1 MSTKNQKPTKKSASK
16 KPARAATKPTR
27 AATKRKVTK
36 PLGRPVSTGRSSGQR
51 VTVRLSDEEAKL
63 AEKLASAEEMSVAEW
78 FRTRGVLKLGSVEY
92 LPKSPGL
99 PFSPLG
105 EMLNKRG
112 SSRSWIET
120 LRQTI
125 LVDYRLQPASD
136 DPHLLLGCWREIFK
150 YIELLEDEYRAA
162 RGAQLVAEAA
172 QIDMKRTAAA
182 AKTDDKQTAP
192 ASAAATAAR
201 LPYQTPALRVLTPQ
215 AIPGL
220 SIPGCSPEDSAGRWR
235 ALERVLVCAGEY
247 RKAHAEVATARARD
261 RHVAEAVK
269 RAARAAEALDEAMR
283 LASPI

>member
-1 MSTKNQKPTKKSASK
+1 MIKSKTPKKPTKKSATK
-16 KPARAATKPTR
+16 KPSRAATK
-27 AATKRKVTK
+27 KRTVTK

-63 AEKLASAEEMSVAEW
+63 AEKLATAEEMSVAEW

-112 SSRSWIET
+112 ISRSWIES
-120 LRQTI
+120 LRQAI
-125 LVDYRLQPASD
+125 LVDCRPSHD
-136 DPHLLLGCWREIFK
+136 SEDPHLLLGCWREIFK

-172 QIDMKRTAAA
+172 QIDMKRAA
-182 AKTDDKQTAP
+182 AKQQQP
-192 ASAAATAAR
+192 ATVV
-201 LPYQTPALRVLTPQ
+201 RVLEPMPLQ
-215 AIPGL
+215 AIP
-220 SIPGCSPEDSAGRWR
+220 SCSLEESAARWR

-247 RKAHAEVATARARD
+247 RRAHAGVASAIARGRD
-261 RHVAEAVK
+261 VDDAVK
-269 RAARAAEALDEAMR
+269 RAARAAETLDEAMR